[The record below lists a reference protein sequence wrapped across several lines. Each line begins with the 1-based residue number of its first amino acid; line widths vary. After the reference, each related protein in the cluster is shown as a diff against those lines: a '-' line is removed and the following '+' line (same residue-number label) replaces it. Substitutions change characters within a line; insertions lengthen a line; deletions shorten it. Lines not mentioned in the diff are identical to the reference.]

1 MGRSYELDTNV
12 RRELE
17 TLVSELIDSRLDEP
31 GRERLNFMLR
41 DSQACRLHFN
51 ALMDLQ
57 CGMLE
62 LLQQS
67 DVESMSNAQ
76 VVASTTS
83 TPNGALNQTVSK
95 LHYWNKF
102 AIAIASLAAGLLIAV
117 MILRPSSQSKQL
129 ASGELN
135 SNSSLN
141 QIPKEQVN
149 PSLPGEDS
157 NRLVRVRQA
166 SAAEYFDGGPAVV
179 GQIAEFD
186 REYVLN
192 AGLVMLA
199 FPNGAEAIVEGP
211 SVFAVVSPDRL
222 LVKQGRCSVHAPDGA
237 EGFRVDTPQTQVIDL
252 GTRFSVDVNEVG
264 RTDVQVIDGAA
275 EVLSTLGQSP
285 SKKLLLQEG
294 EAYSFGEDLSGI
306 SQPIEFESSSYRS
319 ILPDRVI
326 RYECDE
332 SVPPVSDLKRVT
344 VQRGG
349 KLFDYSA
356 DELIGVRLIHYVADG
371 NVRSVATV
379 SNAGPLVRDLLESD
393 RSLVTGVINP
403 GGSAVALKSDPVLQG
418 DPTSEGRPLT
428 PGIGFRFQ
436 QPVVNSDG
444 PDVVLFEL
452 HSKVNLPN
460 GDGFHVSPL
469 VFKPGLRSHTIKRY
483 DITLKAVEA
492 IPLRTFVL
500 PTFSQA
506 TLSQNGNLLDF
517 KLADGVGDLPPTLP
531 FYGTAVGIDLSD
543 LGYEV
548 GGSIEGLFLQD
559 DMDENRQFDPV
570 FIGGL
575 PATTLSANNSRAV
588 ISDTA
593 NQDTASQPKNLAK

>member
-1 MGRSYELDTNV
+1 MRRSYELETNV

-17 TLVSELIDSRLDEP
+17 TLVSDLIDGRLDEP

-41 DSQACRLHFN
+41 DSQACRVHFN

-62 LLQQS
+62 LLQQA
-67 DVESMSNAQ
+67 DIESISNTQ
-76 VVASTTS
+76 VIAAPASIQ
-83 TPNGALNQTVSK
+83 NGASNQTASGPN
-95 LHYWNKF
+95 HWNKL
-102 AIAIASLAAGLLIAV
+102 AIGIASLAAGLLIAV

-129 ASGELN
+129 ASVDAI
-135 SNSSLN
+135 SDSSSH
-141 QIPKEQVN
+141 QHPKEQSN
-149 PSLPGEDS
+149 PSLSKEDP

-179 GQIAEFD
+179 GQVAEFD

-199 FPNGAEAIVEGP
+199 FPNGAETIVEGP
-211 SVFAVVSPDRL
+211 SVFTVVSPDRL

-294 EAYSFGEDLSGI
+294 EAYSFGEDLVGV
-306 SQPIEFESSSYRS
+306 SQPIEFESSAYRS
-319 ILPDRVI
+319 NLPDRIV
-326 RYECDE
+326 RYECEE
-332 SVPPVSDLKRVT
+332 SVSPVSNLKQVT

-349 KLFDYSA
+349 ELIDYSV
-356 DELIGVRLIHYVADG
+356 DELIGVRLVHYVADK

-379 SNAGPLVRDLLESD
+379 ANAGPLVRDLLESD

-403 GGSAVALKSDPVLQG
+403 GGSAIALKSDPVLQG
-418 DPTSEGRPLT
+418 DSASEGRPLT

-436 QPVVNSDG
+436 QPVINGPG

-460 GDGFHVSPL
+460 GDGFHVSP
-469 VFKPGLRSHTIKRY
+469 VAFKPGLRSHTIKRY
-483 DITLKAVEA
+483 DITLKAVESM
-492 IPLRTFVL
+492 PLRTFVL
-500 PTFSQA
+500 PTFSQ
-506 TLSQNGNLLDF
+506 NGNLLDF
-517 KLADGVGDLPPTLP
+517 KVSDGMGDLPPTLP
-531 FYGTAVGIDLSD
+531 FYSTAVGIDLSD
-543 LGYEV
+543 LGYEI

-575 PATTLSANNSRAV
+575 PAANTIPDNSNAAIPNTV
-588 ISDTA
+588 
-593 NQDTASQPKNLAK
+593 NQPKASAQ